1 MILAPADQMSFIRIF
16 IHISN
21 LGMFKGKCNLGA
33 LLPMLRIRGGY
44 LILVLK
50 SGQRKL
56 IIQIETRYLGVSV
69 LIS

>member
-1 MILAPADQMSFIRIF
+1 
-16 IHISN
+16 
-21 LGMFKGKCNLGA
+21 MFKGKRNLGA
-33 LLPMLRIRGGY
+33 LLPMLKIRGGY